1 MIKNYNQAIDYLH
14 TTIPS
19 NKNKYPGNIGLLRQ
33 KEILHLLGD
42 PQNKIKAIHIAG
54 TSGKGSTAFYIYSLL
69 ISHGFKVG
77 LTISPHLIDIRERF
91 QINNTLISKKEFINT
106 LNQIIP
112 IINSIDLKKFGKPT
126 FFEIINALAF
136 SIFYQKK
143 VDYMVVETGLGG
155 LIDGTNAIT
164 SSDQIC
170 VFTKLG
176 LDHTS
181 VLGKNISSIAFQK
194 AGIIHPKNPVF
205 SINQI
210 KVAQSVFLKQAQT
223 NQTSVNYILPQKN
236 FKNIKTNS
244 DYLKYNF
251 SFNDLKIRDLKIK
264 SLALYQVENSALALS
279 VVSFLSKRDNF
290 LLDESKIRRTFL
302 SSSFPGRM
310 DIIHFNNKQIILD
323 GAHNPQKMMALV
335 RSIKNSFPDKK
346 FTFLIAFK
354 QRKDFS
360 KMLKMIIPIANQ
372 IILTKFKVASDYM
385 IQLSQSQT
393 SLVKIFKKLNFSDFK
408 YIPDKSLALD
418 AVLNVNHPVIITGS
432 LYLLSEIYPLLKK
445 INLISP
451 TK

>member
-1 MIKNYNQAIDYLH
+1 MIKNYNQAISYLYK
-14 TTIPS
+14 TIPS
-19 NKNKYPGNIGLLRQ
+19 NKNKYPGNLGLLRQ
-33 KEILHLLGD
+33 IEILRLLD
-42 PQNKIKAIHIAG
+42 NPQNKIKVIHVAG
-54 TSGKGSTAFYIYSLL
+54 TSGKGSTCFYINSLL
-69 ISHGFKVG
+69 INHGFKVG
-77 LTISPHLIDIRERF
+77 LTLSPHLIDVRERF
-91 QINNTLISKKEFINT
+91 QINNSLISKKDFVSY
-106 LNQIIP
+106 LNQII
-112 IINSIDLKKFGKPT
+112 SIVNTLDYQKFGKAT
-126 FFEIINALAF
+126 YFEIINALAF
-136 SIFYQKK
+136 RIFYQRK
-143 VDYMVVETGLGG
+143 VDYVVVETGLGG
-155 LIDGTNAIT
+155 LFDGTNAIT
-164 SSDQIC
+164 SSNQIC

-210 KVAQSVFLKQAQT
+210 KVAQNVFLKQAQK
-223 NQTSVNYILPQKN
+223 NQTSISYILPQKN

-251 SFNDLKIRDLKIK
+251 SFNDLKIKDLKIK
-264 SLALYQVENSALALS
+264 SLALYQVENTALALS

-290 LLDESKIRRTFL
+290 LLDELKIRRTFIT
-302 SSSFPGRM
+302 SSFPGRM
-310 DIIHFNNKQIILD
+310 DIIHFNNQQIILD

-335 RSIKNSFPDKK
+335 KSIKNSFPHQK

-385 IQLSQSQT
+385 IQLSQSQS

-418 AVLNVNHPVIITGS
+418 TVLNVNQPVIITGS

-445 INLISP
+445 INFILP